1 MCILNFV
8 PSKKIVDN
16 LHILDRFLRGWNN
29 FAIKKGGQKV
39 CHPKFFFLLIKLQS
53 RGQHLVHLTDPQPN
67 LFRLTYNSV
76 VNIKTLTHFI
86 DSNASKVDNK

>member
-29 FAIKKGGQKV
+29 FAIKKGV
-39 CHPKFFFLLIKLQS
+39 RKFAIPSFFSIKKIAKQRAAPGTFDRPSTQLIS
-53 RGQHLVHLTDPQPN
+53 FD
-67 LFRLTYNSV
+67 
-76 VNIKTLTHFI
+76 I
-86 DSNASKVDNK
+86 